1 MKLESP
7 SERLK
12 ESYLSLVE
20 EFRQRGEPYV
30 PFVLKFPTDDFRAFL
45 RRLQACAEG
54 SGLPRGFVPH
64 ETFWLV
70 DGDEQVVGV
79 SNLRHSLTDALR
91 REGGHIGYGIRPY
104 ARRRGYATLIL
115 RETLKLARKR
125 GIELALVTCDKGN
138 IGSVKAIQRNGA
150 YFESEELLPGQTD
163 LKQRYWIPLL

>member
-1 MKLESP
+1 
-7 SERLK
+7 
-12 ESYLSLVE
+12 
-20 EFRQRGEPYV
+20 
-30 PFVLKFPTDDFRAFL
+30 
-45 RRLQACAEG
+45 
-54 SGLPRGFVPH
+54 
-64 ETFWLV
+64 V

-91 REGGHIGYGIRPY
+91 REGGHIGYGIRPS